1 MPLKTTYVNGEVVT
15 ASDLN
20 AMNTQ
25 SNGAIQAGGSLAGC
39 TGLPV
44 AGIATSSG
52 TPGSTTYLRGDG
64 TWATPPTFSTGK
76 AIAMAIVFG

>member
-25 SNGAIQAGGSLAGC
+25 INGAVQASGGSLAGC

-44 AGIATSSG
+44 SGIGATGSASS
-52 TPGSTTYLRGDG
+52 STYLRGDG
-64 TWATPPTFSTGK
+64 QWASAGISTGK
-76 AIAMAIVFG
+76 AIAMAMVFG